1 MSKPLLALCVLVL
14 LRAAAPAGAEAEE
27 ESWEIAL
34 ANRRLDLTTH
44 QARQTVTMTLTN
56 VVSRP
61 LTSFYVAVDAA
72 LAGKV
77 AYVGAQVKQPDS

>member
-14 LRAAAPAGAEAEE
+14 LRVASPAGAEAEE

-34 ANRRLDLTTH
+34 
-44 QARQTVTMTLTN
+44 
-56 VVSRP
+56 
-61 LTSFYVAVDAA
+61 VAVDTA

-77 AYVGAQVKQPDS
+77 AYIGAQVK